1 MKNGYNPFQRTGID
15 VFQHRE
21 ETIRIVYLGAY
32 LERIE
37 PGSLVFIQ
45 RADKLFWMGR
55 AWLDLFWMELEKPV
69 TVMERLAFLS
79 QQDYMRVLHEKEGDF
94 VHQHELPF

>member
-21 ETIRIVYLGAY
+21 DTIRIVYLGAY

-37 PGSLVFIQ
+37 PGTLVFFQ
-45 RADKLFWMGR
+45 RLDGLFWMGR
-55 AWLDLFWMELEKPV
+55 VWPDLFWIELEKPV
-69 TVMERLAFLS
+69 TVMEGLTFLS
-79 QQDYMRVLHEKEGDF
+79 QQHYMRILHEQEGDF